1 MTNKP
6 YDAKPDR
13 ATRASRNPDRKVPGK
28 ATPRYLDNAARFY
41 LERYATSVAG
51 FRAYLMRKVEAS
63 VREHGTSPEEGR
75 EEVEHLIHLF
85 TNMHALDDQR
95 FAGQRARSLH
105 RKGKTRRIIAQDL
118 RTRGIANPL
127 IQKALESLQDE
138 DETVDPDFQAAVRYA
153 RKKGFGP
160 FAALKIRSLRSADAE
175 MDEQEKQKTRQRS
188 LAAFARQGFSLS
200 LTERILNS
208 EDPHAL
214 EEEAG
219 L

>member
-1 MTNKP
+1 MTDEP

-13 ATRASRNPDRKVPGK
+13 ATRADRKPARKVPRK
-28 ATPRYLDNAARFY
+28 ATSRYLNNAARFY

-51 FRAYLMRKVEAS
+51 FRAYLLRKVDAS
-63 VREHGTSPEEGR
+63 AREHGTSPEEGR
-75 EEVEHLIHLF
+75 EEIERLVELF
-85 TNMHALDDQR
+85 TNMRALDDQR
-95 FAGQRARSLH
+95 FAEQRAGSLH
-105 RKGKTRRIIAQDL
+105 RKGKAKRAIAQDL
-118 RTRGIANPL
+118 KTKGISEPL
-127 IQKALESLQDE
+127 IQKALESLQDG
-138 DETVDPDFQAAVRYA
+138 DEAIDPDFQAAVRYA

-160 FAALKIRSLRSADAE
+160 FAALKIRSLRSAE
-175 MDEQEKQKTRQRS
+175 LETDEQETKKIRQRS

-200 LTERILNS
+200 LAERILNS